1 MAEDRRHDGGAVRL
15 SPGAGVGGVR
25 GRDLR
30 VAAVLLQGAGA
41 AAVPRGRRQLAR
53 HRAGDLP
60 RVQGMAQRA
69 APRRSL
75 GRLTVV
81 DLLHGLAYGLS
92 VSLQPPNL
100 TACFVGVFVGTLIGV
115 LPGSGPVATMSL
127 LLPIT
132 FAMSP
137 PASIIMMAGI
147 YYGAMYGGSTTSI
160 LVNIPGEAA
169 SVVTCIDGYQMARQG
184 RAGPALGISA
194 LGSFIAGTFSV
205 LGIMLLA
212 PPLTSVA
219 LRFGPPE
226 IFGLL
231 LLGFTMVTYLTA
243 GSKLKAVAMA
253 LLGMLLGTRGPGP
266 IARSPRFTYGSVTL
280 GDGLGLVPIIMGLF
294 GISEVLLNIGQGVK
308 QEVFDTRIKGL
319 MPSRQ
324 DWRRS
329 AGPDAPGSVLGFLL
343 GIMPGIG
350 AIIPTFISYA
360 LEKRIARQPERF
372 GKGAIEGV
380 AGPEAANNAATG
392 GSMIPLL
399 TLGFA
404 PNVVMAVLLG
414 AFLIPG
420 VQPRPLLVKEPPGVF
435 WGVITSMYVGN
446 LMLLVLNLP
455 LIGLWVQLL
464 RVPYGILFPLILLF
478 CVIGVY
484 SESANV
490 WDIVVMLAFGVIG
503 LLMKR
508 FGFEAAPLV
517 LAFVLGRM
525 AEESIRQSLLISN
538 GRFSILMTRPI
549 ATVLITAALIVVEIG
564 RASCR
569 ERV

>member
-15 SPGAGVGGVR
+15 YPRAGVGGVR

-30 VAAVLLQGAGA
+30 LTGVLLQGAGA
-41 AAVPRGRRQLAR
+41 AAVARGRRQLAR

-60 RVQGMAQRA
+60 RVQGVAQRA

-81 DLLHGLAYGLS
+81 DLLHGVLYGFSVTLA
-92 VSLQPPNL
+92 PANL
-100 TACFVGVFVGTLIGV
+100 FACFVGVFVGTLIGV
-115 LPGSGPVATMSL
+115 LPGIGPVATMSL
-127 LLPIT
+127 LLPAT
-132 FAMSP
+132 YALSP
-137 PASIIMMAGI
+137 TASIIMMAGV

-169 SVVTCIDGYQMARQG
+169 SVVTCLDGHQMARQG
-184 RAGPALGISA
+184 RAGPALGIA
-194 LGSFIAGTFSV
+194 AMGSFIAGTLSV
-205 LGIMLLA
+205 VGIMLLA
-212 PPLTSVA
+212 PPLTKAA

-226 IFGLL
+226 IFALL

-253 LLGMLLGTRGPGP
+253 LLGMLLGTIGLDP
-266 IARSPRFTYGSVTL
+266 IAASPRFTYGSVTL
-280 GDGLGLVPIIMGLF
+280 GDGMGLVPIIMGLF

-319 MPSRQ
+319 MPTRE

-329 AGPDAPGSVLGFLL
+329 AGPIARGSVLGFLL
-343 GIMPGIG
+343 GILPVIG
-350 AIIPTFISYA
+350 AIIPTFVSYA

-414 AFLIPG
+414 AK
-420 VQPRPLLVKEPPGVF
+420 PRVRSGRSEEY
-435 WGVITSMYVGN
+435 TSE
-446 LMLLVLNLP
+446 L
-455 LIGLWVQLL
+455 Q
-464 RVPYGILFPLILLF
+464 
-478 CVIGVY
+478 
-484 SESANV
+484 
-490 WDIVVMLAFGVIG
+490 
-503 LLMKR
+503 
-508 FGFEAAPLV
+508 
-517 LAFVLGRM
+517 
-525 AEESIRQSLLISN
+525 
-538 GRFSILMTRPI
+538 
-549 ATVLITAALIVVEIG
+549 
-564 RASCR
+564 
-569 ERV
+569 

>member
-1 MAEDRRHDGGAVRL
+1 VEL
-15 SPGAGVGGVR
+15 F
-25 GRDLR
+25 
-30 VAAVLLQGAGA
+30 
-41 AAVPRGRRQLAR
+41 
-53 HRAGDLP
+53 
-60 RVQGMAQRA
+60 
-69 APRRSL
+69 
-75 GRLTVV
+75 
-81 DLLHGLAYGLS
+81 HGLTYGFS
-92 VSLQPPNL
+92 VSLQPSNL
-100 TACFVGVFVGTLIGV
+100 VACFIGVFVGTLIGV
-115 LPGSGPVATMSL
+115 LPGIGPVATMSL
-127 LLPIT
+127 LLPVT

-137 PASIIMMAGI
+137 TASIIMMAGI

-253 LLGMLLGTRGPGP
+253 LLGMLLGTVGLDP
-266 IARSPRFTYGSVTL
+266 ISASPRFTYGSVTL

-319 MPSRQ
+319 MPTRE

-329 AGPDAPGSVLGFLL
+329 AGPIARGSVLGFLL
-343 GIMPGIG
+343 GILPGIG

-372 GKGAIEGV
+372 GRGAIEGV
-380 AGPEAANNAATG
+380 AGPESANNAAAQT
-392 GSMIPLL
+392 SFIPLL
-399 TLGFA
+399 TLGI
-404 PNVVMAVLLG
+404 PSNPVMALMIG
-414 AFLIPG
+414 AMIIHGIQPG
-420 VQPRPLLVKEPPGVF
+420 PQIMTAKPELF
-435 WGVITSMYVGN
+435 WGMIASMWVGN
-446 LMLLVLNLP
+446 LMLVILNLP
-455 LIGLWVQLL
+455 LIGMWVKLL
-464 RVPYGILFPLILLF
+464 SVPYRLLYPAILIF
-478 CVIGVY
+478 CCIGVY
-484 SESANV
+484 SISNAWMDV
-490 WDIVVMLAFGVIG
+490 ILASF
-503 LLMKR
+503 
-508 FGFEAAPLV
+508 FGFVGYVFVKLECEPAPL
-517 LAFVLGRM
+517 LLGFVLGPM
-525 AEESIRQSLLISN
+525 MEENLRRALLLSR
-538 GRFSILMTRPI
+538 GDPAVFFTRPI
-549 ATVLITAALIVVEIG
+549 SLTLLIISGILLGIMLAPTIKKK
-564 RASCR
+564 R
-569 ERV
+569 EEAFQEG

>member
-1 MAEDRRHDGGAVRL
+1 MAEGRRHDGGPVHLRPRA
-15 SPGAGVGGVR
+15 GAGGIR

-30 VAAVLLQGAGA
+30 LAGVLLQGAGA
-41 AAVPRGRRQLAR
+41 AAVARGRRQLAR

-81 DLLHGLAYGLS
+81 DLLHGLVYGLA
-92 VSLQPPNL
+92 VSLQPANL
-100 TACFVGVFVGTLIGV
+100 LACFVGVFVGTLIGV
-115 LPGSGPVATMSL
+115 LPGIGPVATMSL

-132 FAMSP
+132 FTMSP
-137 PASIIMMAGI
+137 TASIIMMAGI

-253 LLGMLLGTRGPGP
+253 LLGMLLGTVGLDP
-266 IARSPRFTYGSVTL
+266 IAASPRFTYGSVTL

-294 GISEVLLNIGQGVK
+294 GISEVLLNIGQGVS

-319 MPSRQ
+319 LPTRD
-324 DWRRS
+324 DWKCS
-329 AGPDAPGSVLGFLL
+329 AGPIARGSVLGFLL
-343 GIMPGIG
+343 GILPGIG

-360 LEKRIARQPERF
+360 LEKRLVKDPSRF

-380 AGPEAANNAATG
+380 AGAEAANNAATG

-414 AFLIPG
+414 ALLIHG
-420 VQPRPLLVKEPPGVF
+420 VQPRPLPIKEDPEIF
-435 WGVITSMYVGN
+435 WGVIASMYVGN
-446 LMLLVLNLP
+446 VMLLVLNLP

-484 SESANV
+484 SEARS
-490 WDIVVMLAFGVIG
+490 
-503 LLMKR
+503 
-508 FGFEAAPLV
+508 
-517 LAFVLGRM
+517 
-525 AEESIRQSLLISN
+525 EEHTSEL
-538 GRFSILMTRPI
+538 
-549 ATVLITAALIVVEIG
+549 
-564 RASCR
+564 
-569 ERV
+569 

>member
-1 MAEDRRHDGGAVRL
+1 
-15 SPGAGVGGVR
+15 
-25 GRDLR
+25 
-30 VAAVLLQGAGA
+30 
-41 AAVPRGRRQLAR
+41 
-53 HRAGDLP
+53 
-60 RVQGMAQRA
+60 
-69 APRRSL
+69 
-75 GRLTVV
+75 V
-81 DLLHGLAYGLS
+81 DVFHGLTYGLG
-92 VSLQPPNL
+92 VSLQPGNL
-100 TACFVGVFVGTLIGV
+100 VACFAGVFVGTLIGV
-115 LPGSGPVATMSL
+115 LPGLGPTATMSL

-132 FAMSP
+132 FTMSP
-137 PASIIMMAGI
+137 TASIIMMAGI

-169 SVVTCIDGYQMARQG
+169 SVVTCMDGYQMARQG
-184 RAGPALGISA
+184 RAGPALGIA
-194 LGSFIAGTFSV
+194 AMASFIAGTFSV
-205 LGIMLLA
+205 ISIMLLA
-212 PPLTSVA
+212 PPLTSIA

-231 LLGFTMVTYLTA
+231 VLGFTMVTYLTA

-253 LLGMLLGTRGPGP
+253 LLGMLLGTIGLDP
-266 IARSPRFTYGSVTL
+266 ISASPRFTYGSVTL

-294 GISEVLLNIGQGVK
+294 GISEVLLNIGQGVSR
-308 QEVFDTRIKGL
+308 EVFATRIKGL
-319 MPSRQ
+319 LPSRE
-324 DWRRS
+324 DWKRS
-329 AGPDAPGSVLGFLL
+329 TAPIARGSVLGFLL
-343 GIMPGIG
+343 GILPGIG

-360 LEKRIARQPERF
+360 LEKRLAREPERF

-414 AFLIPG
+414 AFLIHG
-420 VQPRPLLVKEPPGVF
+420 VQPGPLLIKEHPEIF
-435 WGVITSMYVGN
+435 WGVIASMYVGN
-446 LMLLVLNLP
+446 AMLLILNLP

-484 SESANV
+484 SEHGNL
-490 WDIVVMLAFGVIG
+490 WDIMVMLAFGVIG
-503 LLMKR
+503 LLMRR

-525 AEESIRQSLLISN
+525 AEESIRQSLLMSS
-538 GRFSILMTRPI
+538 GSFAILSTRPI
-549 ATVLITAALIVVEIG
+549 ATGFIAAALIVVLLPVLVPPL
-564 RASCR
+564 RR
-569 ERV
+569 MLRTVPQDDTT